1 MSSDYKQ
8 KYKEVVQKLVESTDV
23 AYRLGYEAG
32 MKQARQ
38 DNMMQQQAQ
47 QQQAMMQQQA
57 AMIGQVPGQ
66 DGQQTDESG
75 APMQDQ
81 GQMPGQAPM
90 EGQQAAPMGEDEEM
104 SPEQGSELDQH
115 IGELENLVSKGEK
128 PKVSDLRK
136 IVTELSNLRK
146 SQKEKFK
153 NNEEQVSSSQRK
165 VVSGILKKWEE
176 ENKSVME
183 NLEDIIAREGLKI
196 ND

>member
-1 MSSDYKQ
+1 MSIDFKS
-8 KYKEVVQKLVESTDV
+8 KYKEVVQKLIESTDV

-57 AMIGQVPGQ
+57 AMNGQIPGQ
-66 DGQQTDESG
+66 EQEQQADETG

-81 GQMPGQAPM
+81 GQVPGQAPM
-90 EGQQAAPMGEDEEM
+90 EGQQALTGEEEEM

-146 SQKEKFK
+146 AQKEKFK
-153 NNEEQVSSSQRK
+153 NNEEEVSSSQRK
-165 VVSGILKKWEE
+165 VVSGILKKWED
-176 ENKSVME
+176 ENKSVMS
-183 NLEDIIAREGLKI
+183 NLEEIIGREGFKI
-196 ND
+196 D